1 MTFFLGHWGGIWTAQ
16 RGYSFIA
23 KNNKQSDIDLIK
35 KFDNWEYSDGGIEKR
50 MPWISGAR
58 LTTSNNAYSNWW
70 GTITG
75 TSTENKNNWLNLAL
89 ITK

>member
-1 MTFFLGHWGGIWTAQ
+1 MKDDLIDLFLGHWGGIWTAQ

-23 KNNKQSDIDLIK
+23 TNNKQTDINLIK
-35 KFDNWEYSDGGIEKR
+35 KFDNWEYSDSGIEQR

-58 LTTSNNAYSNWW
+58 LTTSNNAKYNWW

-75 TSTENKNNWLNLAL
+75 T
-89 ITK
+89 